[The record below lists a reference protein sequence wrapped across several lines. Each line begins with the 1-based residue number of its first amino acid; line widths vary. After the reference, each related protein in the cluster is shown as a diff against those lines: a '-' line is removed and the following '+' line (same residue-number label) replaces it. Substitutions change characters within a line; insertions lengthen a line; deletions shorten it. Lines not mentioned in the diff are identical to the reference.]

1 MPGFSRM
8 PTDTVRA
15 MAQAGMSTSAL
26 VMILLHRFQRED
38 EQGRVYGSIPRS
50 QMAETLGKSE
60 RAITKAIERLTE
72 KGLISV
78 KEQGHSGRATVYWL
92 GPSAAQSTTQSQG
105 APREGDQI
113 MGKHPARTPKD
124 TPDQGHQTA
133 NWYPSRVPVATPDEG
148 YPLEIKGGGA
158 KPPLSQ
164 RELESLRADNGCAA
178 LAPLAAD
185 EPEGDED
192 DFVFKALGLDEGS
205 RREVSYA

>member
-8 PTDTVRA
+8 PTETVRA

-92 GPSAAQSTTQSQG
+92 GTSITQSDSQDK
-105 APREGDQI
+105 ATPSEGQQ
-113 MGKHPARTPKD
+113 AFNRCS
-124 TPDQGHQTA
+124 
-133 NWYPSRVPVATPDEG
+133 SRVPVGTPDEG
-148 YPLEIKGGGA
+148 QQATDRYPSCVPEGTPPQGYPLDNRGGGV

-164 RELESLRADNGCAA
+164 RGVESPKAGNSCAA

-185 EPEGDED
+185 GPEGDEG
-192 DFVFKALGLDEGS
+192 DFVFEMLGIDGDS

>member
-1 MPGFSRM
+1 MNGFSRM
-8 PTDTVRA
+8 PVDTVRA

-38 EQGRVYGSIPRS
+38 EQGRVYGSFQRS

-92 GPSAAQSTTQSQG
+92 TPSVAQSTTQSQG
-105 APREGDQI
+105 APREGYQI
-113 MGKHPARTPKD
+113 TGKHPARTSKGTLD
-124 TPDQGHQTA
+124 EGHQTA
-133 NWYPSRVPVATPDEG
+133 NWYPSRVPVGTPCEG
-148 YPLEIKGGGA
+148 YPLETKREGA
-158 KPPLSQ
+158 KPYQS
-164 RELESLRADNGCAA
+164 EKVSESPKAGDGCAA

-192 DFVFKALGLDEGS
+192 DFVFTMLGIDGDS

>member
-1 MPGFSRM
+1 MNGFSRM
-8 PTDTVRA
+8 PIGTVRA

-26 VMILLHRFQRED
+26 VMVLLHRFQRED
-38 EQGRVYGSIPRS
+38 EQGRVYGSFPRS

-92 GPSAAQSTTQSQG
+92 GPSVAQSATH
-105 APREGDQI
+105 
-113 MGKHPARTPKD
+113 GKGTPAE
-124 TPDQGHQTA
+124 GHQTA
-133 NWYPSRVPVATPDEG
+133 NWHPSRVPVGTPCEG
-148 YPLEIKGGGA
+148 YPLETKREGT
-158 KPPLSQ
+158 KPSQ
-164 RELESLRADNGCAA
+164 SERVLESPKAGNGCAA

-185 EPEGDED
+185 EPEGNED
-192 DFVFKALGLDEGS
+192 DFVFKMLGIDEGS

>member
-8 PTDTVRA
+8 PAETVRA
-15 MAQAGMSTSAL
+15 MAQAGISTSAL
-26 VMILLHRFQRED
+26 VLILLHRFQRED
-38 EQGRVYGSIPRS
+38 EQGRVYGSFPRS

-60 RAITKAIERLTE
+60 RAITKAIKRLTE

-92 GPSAAQSTTQSQG
+92 GPSVAQSATQ
-105 APREGDQI
+105 
-113 MGKHPARTPKD
+113 GKGTPAE
-124 TPDQGHQTA
+124 GHQSEDRHPSRMPKATPEEGHQA
-133 NWYPSRVPVATPDEG
+133 TNWYPPRVSVGTPCEG
-148 YPLEIKGGGA
+148 YPLETKREGA
-158 KPPLSQ
+158 KPSLSE
-164 RELESLRADNGCAA
+164 RVLESPKAGDGCAA

-192 DFVFKALGLDEGS
+192 DFVFTILGIDGGS

>member
-1 MPGFSRM
+1 MNGFSRM
-8 PTDTVRA
+8 PIGTVRA

-26 VMILLHRFQRED
+26 VMVLLHRFQRED
-38 EQGRVYGSIPRS
+38 EQGRVYGSFPRS

-92 GPSAAQSTTQSQG
+92 GPSIAQS
-105 APREGDQI
+105 A
-113 MGKHPARTPKD
+113 MHGKGTPAE
-124 TPDQGHQTA
+124 GHQSEDGHPSRMPKATPEEGHQIA
-133 NWYPSRVPVATPDEG
+133 NWYPSRVPVGTPCEG
-148 YPLEIKGGGA
+148 YPLETKREGA
-158 KPPLSQ
+158 KPSQ
-164 RELESLRADNGCAA
+164 SERVLESPKAGNGCAA

-185 EPEGDED
+185 EPEGNED
-192 DFVFKALGLDEGS
+192 DFVFKMLGIDEGS